1 MSTEKPSFL
10 SQPVVKNIYVYRNGD
25 PYYEGRRL
33 VINEKKVSS
42 FETFLREVTGGV
54 QAPFGAVRN
63 IYTPRAGHRVSCMQ
77 HIQSGQRYVAAGS
90 EKFKKLDY
98 SEIGT
103 KKKRLLQNNGVM
115 IKQVAQSRIAASAR
129 FLKPIKEPCLIFV
142 VANGDVLN
150 PPVRLLIPQRMLG
163 LFERVLEMITE
174 KMNLRIMGGV
184 RSLYMLD
191 GTLVSDGNDLESGQY
206 YVAVGRERF
215 KKLPYTDLIF
225 AKPASMRRFVGSKA
239 ASLPPIYRAKKQ
251 DGPVG
256 SDQSKSMGATN
267 GASDSKMGSP
277 KQGNEAQLMKLRQ
290 RKSILTMS
298 LGAQDND
305 EGDQREE
312 EGAANPDA
320 NQDNGPEAPLP
331 SEEIKGES
339 EIGTEESA
347 GGNDDREEDVTI
359 PGAGE
364 LEEEEDGATA
374 ADDEREE
381 ESDTVDTWPL
391 VNGNGEMN
399 EGEEEVERSER
410 EADNPTPGVN
420 GNGEMNEGEEEAEQS
435 EREADNPTPGVNGN
449 EVDGEEEDDRAEDCG
464 AETAN
469 DPSPEMEDKQAE
481 EELVGGDEKE
491 EGEAGDGEQEN
502 GELEAKHN
510 TNEGEETQEVR
521 SAEEADP
528 GGAPERE

>member
-1 MSTEKPSFL
+1 MSAEKPSFL

-54 QAPFGAVRN
+54 QASFGAVRN
-63 IYTPRAGHRVSCMQ
+63 IYTPKAGHRVSSMQ

-90 EKFKKLDY
+90 ERFKKLDY
-98 SEIGT
+98 SQIGT
-103 KKKRLLQNNGVM
+103 KKKKLLQNNGIMV
-115 IKQVAQSRIAASAR
+115 KPAAQSHIVASAR

-142 VANGDVLN
+142 VANGDILN

-184 RSLYMLD
+184 RSLYTLD
-191 GTLVSDGNDLESGQY
+191 GTFVSDGNDLESGQY

-215 KKLPYTDLIF
+215 KKLPYSDLIF

-239 ASLPPIYRAKKQ
+239 ASLPPIYRVKKQ
-251 DGPVG
+251 SGPVD
-256 SDQSKSMGATN
+256 SDQSKSMEATN
-267 GASDSKMGSP
+267 GASNSKMGSP
-277 KQGNEAQLMKLRQ
+277 NQGNEAQHFQAQLMKLRQ
-290 RKSILTMS
+290 RKSMLTMS

-312 EGAANPDA
+312 EDAADPEA
-320 NQDNGPEAPLP
+320 NQHESPEAPLP
-331 SEEIKGES
+331 SEEIKGEN
-339 EIGTEESA
+339 ETGTEESA
-347 GGNDDREEDVTI
+347 GGNDDREEDVTV
-359 PGAGE
+359 PGASE

-374 ADDEREE
+374 AVDGEE
-381 ESDTVDTWPL
+381 ESDTVDTRPL

-399 EGEEEVERSER
+399 EGEQDPTQILNRNEEK
-410 EADNPTPGVN
+410 
-420 GNGEMNEGEEEAEQS
+420 S

-449 EVDGEEEDDRAEDCG
+449 EVNGEEEGDGAEDCG

-491 EGEAGDGEQEN
+491 EGEAGDGGQEN
-502 GELEAKHN
+502 SELEAKDN
-510 TNEGEETQEVR
+510 TNEGEETQEVT
-521 SAEEADP
+521 SSEEADP
-528 GGAPERE
+528 SGAPEGE